1 MNIDDNE
8 DVVEEADMVLETEDS
23 DKDPDEVE
31 ELRVD
36 NDMQSDKDDYAEA
49 EKEEGG

>member
-8 DVVEEADMVLETEDS
+8 DVVEEADIVLETEES

-31 ELRVD
+31 ELRVYS
-36 NDMQSDKDDYAEA
+36 DME
-49 EKEEGG
+49 